1 MENNFKCFSFLSK
14 KCNFTSSKEKKK
26 NKNPKQCWKR
36 SLKSVV
42 TLGLRSETLSF
53 CTPRLSHFALRN
65 SRILRSEPMWF
76 FILWALWSSRKLKS
90 TPPYFCAQKFIWS
103 QRPAKSFAL
112 RYTLL
117 FMSVLPC
124 YCAPELILKAGTCS
138 KGRNN
143 FFRRQRQNWHLFFCL
158 FSNSEIFNV

>member
-1 MENNFKCFSFLSK
+1 MKIHKWFLCFEMENNFKCFSFLSK

-90 TPPYFCAQKFIWS
+90 NPPYFCAQKFIWS
-103 QRPAKSFAL
+103 QPPTKSFAL

-117 FMSVLPC
+117 FYERSAML
-124 YCAPELILKAGTCS
+124 LCS
-138 KGRNN
+138 GVHFKGGDM
-143 FFRRQRQNWHLFFCL
+143 FERQK
-158 FSNSEIFNV
+158 